1 MRTTAKIGLAS
12 RTRGWQRAV
21 EVVRAG
27 AAVTVPL
34 PSRAAR
40 VSGDRLL
47 FPFLVGLAV
56 VAGLGGI
63 AVGAAPEVGTAPAV
77 GESNAWVATSRP
89 SDFYGRAVTV
99 QEPPVETPPVETPPV
114 QEPPVETPPVET
126 PPVETPPV
134 ETPPVDTP
142 PVETPPVEA
151 PPMQEPPVE
160 TPPVQEAGDREP
172 PMVGES
178 QVEGESRDSGEAEAS
193 ESAVEESAEEAG
205 VIAASAEDVQFQQV
219 VLGKV
224 EPTLSDLRQLQRRV
238 NDLVEKLR
246 PAVVGIRMGGG
257 QGSGVIVSGD
267 GYILTAA
274 HVVGQKGQRAEIV
287 MPDGSTHRAIVL
299 GTDAGS
305 DAGMLRMVDKGPW
318 PYVEIGESESLLRGQ
333 WLLALGHPGGFD
345 PDRHSVVR
353 VGRLLADPGRTTLQ
367 TDCTLV
373 GGDSGGPLFD
383 LDGRVVGIHSRISRR
398 IQQNYHVSMDI
409 YTSQWDE
416 MSKEPAPTLGFR
428 IKPAGETSEVVI
440 DRVVPDGPA
449 DKGGLKV
456 GDRILKL
463 AGKDVTNREDLRA
476 GMEGLRVDQKVKVT
490 VIREGAEMEL
500 ELTVQ
505 GR

>member
-1 MRTTAKIGLAS
+1 MSGEKQAAEGES
-12 RTRGWQRAV
+12 
-21 EVVRAG
+21 AG
-27 AAVTVPL
+27 EAQESSEAGGTDGDEAA
-34 PSRAAR
+34 A
-40 VSGDRLL
+40 GDDS
-47 FPFLVGLAV
+47 
-56 VAGLGGI
+56 
-63 AVGAAPEVGTAPAV
+63 AV
-77 GESNAWVATSRP
+77 GESGSTAEVGS
-89 SDFYGRAVTV
+89 
-99 QEPPVETPPVETPPV
+99 EET
-114 QEPPVETPPVET
+114 
-126 PPVETPPV
+126 
-134 ETPPVDTP
+134 
-142 PVETPPVEA
+142 
-151 PPMQEPPVE
+151 
-160 TPPVQEAGDREP
+160 
-172 PMVGES
+172 
-178 QVEGESRDSGEAEAS
+178 
-193 ESAVEESAEEAG
+193 
-205 VIAASAEDVQFQQV
+205 AEDAEFQQV
-219 VLGKV
+219 LLGKV
-224 EPTLSDLRQLQRRV
+224 DPTLNDLRQLQRRV
-238 NDLVEKLR
+238 NGLVEKLR

-299 GTDAGS
+299 GTDAGA
-305 DAGMLRMVDKGPW
+305 DAGMLRMVDQGPW

-353 VGRLLADPGRTTLQ
+353 VGRLLAEPGRTTLQ

-383 LDGRVVGIHSRISRR
+383 LEGRVVGIHSRISRR

-428 IKPAGETSEVVI
+428 LKPASETSEVVI
-440 DRVVPDGPA
+440 DRLVPDGPA
-449 DKGGLKV
+449 DKAGLKV
-456 GDRILKL
+456 DDRIVKL
-463 AGKDVTNREDLRA
+463 AGKDVTNREELRA
-476 GMEGLRVDQKVKVT
+476 SMEGVRVDQKIKLT

>member
-1 MRTTAKIGLAS
+1 MSGEK
-12 RTRGWQRAV
+12 Q
-21 EVVRAG
+21 
-27 AAVTVPL
+27 AAD
-34 PSRAAR
+34 SQAAE
-40 VSGDRLL
+40 GE
-47 FPFLVGLAV
+47 
-56 VAGLGGI
+56 
-63 AVGAAPEVGTAPAV
+63 AA
-77 GESNAWVATSRP
+77 
-89 SDFYGRAVTV
+89 
-99 QEPPVETPPVETPPV
+99 
-114 QEPPVETPPVET
+114 
-126 PPVETPPV
+126 
-134 ETPPVDTP
+134 
-142 PVETPPVEA
+142 
-151 PPMQEPPVE
+151 
-160 TPPVQEAGDREP
+160 
-172 PMVGES
+172 GES
-178 QVEGESRDSGEAEAS
+178 QESSEAGGTDGNEAAAGDDSAAGEAVS
-193 ESAVEESAEEAG
+193 EETAEEA
-205 VIAASAEDVQFQQV
+205 EFQQV
-219 VLGKV
+219 LLGKV
-224 EPTLSDLRQLQRRV
+224 EPSLNDLRQLQRRV

-299 GTDAGS
+299 GTDAGA

-318 PYVEIGESESLLRGQ
+318 SYVEIGESESLMRGQ

-353 VGRLLADPGRTTLQ
+353 VGRLLAEPGRTTLQ

-428 IKPAGETSEVVI
+428 LKPASETSEVVI

-449 DKGGLKV
+449 DKAGLKV
-456 GDRILKL
+456 DDRIVKL
-463 AGKDVTNREDLRA
+463 EGKDVTNREELRA
-476 GMEGLRVDQKVKVT
+476 SMEGVRVDQKIKLT